1 MSRMHNVMRKAC
13 AAFFVGVWA
22 SGGAQAKPVTIEGAR
37 CEFETVVFDATFE
50 GGRLAACRERRKGD
64 YILAIRPESAPINP
78 SPWYAVDIQSSDKQ
92 KITVTLDYGD
102 FRHRYSPD
110 IKPEGGDWRRFEGN
124 IHLKDKG
131 ALATFR
137 LDLGAARKLRLAAQ
151 PLILNEDT
159 AAWMRDLAA
168 AKAHLALSTFGA
180 SAQGRPIYALETGP
194 DKTDLLLVIGRQHPP
209 ETTGA
214 IAMQAFVE
222 RVMADDELALGFRAR
237 AGVLAIPMLNPDGVA
252 QGNWRN
258 ESSGKD
264 MNRDWGPFEKPEPRL
279 VRDEIEKR
287 KAAGKRLIAGLD
299 FHSTNRDVLY
309 TQEDDDTEFGWFAGA
324 WHAAI
329 NARLAA
335 QTPAEA
341 PMQRDPGNNPGFP
354 NYKTWINI
362 TYGVPGITV
371 EFGDETDPERLRL
384 IGRIAAEELMRL
396 FAEERE

>member
-1 MSRMHNVMRKAC
+1 MMRKAC
-13 AAFFVGVWA
+13 AAFFF
-22 SGGAQAKPVTIEGAR
+22 GAAISAWGAARAEPVTIEGPH
-37 CEFETVVFDATFE
+37 CEFETIAFDATFE

-64 YILAIRPESAPINP
+64 YILAIRPEGAPINP
-78 SPWYAVDIQSSDKQ
+78 SPWYAVDIQSSDKR

-110 IKPEGGDWRRFEGN
+110 IKPDGGDWRSYEGK
-124 IHLKDKG
+124 IHLKDDG
-131 ALATFR
+131 ALATFK
-137 LDLGAARKLRLAAQ
+137 LDLGEARKLRLAAQ
-151 PLILNEDT
+151 PLIVNEDT

-168 AKAHLALSTFGA
+168 AKSGPAFSVFGA
-180 SAQGRPIYALETGP
+180 SAEGRPIHALETGAG
-194 DKTDLLLVIGRQHPP
+194 KTDWLLVIGRQHPP

-222 RVMADDELALGFRAR
+222 RIMVDDELALAFRSR
-237 AGVLAIPMLNPDGVA
+237 IGVLAIPMLNPDGVA
-252 QGNWRN
+252 HGNWRN

-287 KAAGKRLIAGLD
+287 KAAGKRLVAGLD

-309 TQEDDDTEFGWFAGA
+309 TQDDDDTEFGWFAGA
-324 WHAAI
+324 WHEAI
-329 NARLAA
+329 NARLANES
-335 QTPAEA
+335 PAEA
-341 PMQRDPGNNPGFP
+341 PIERDPGHNPGFP

-384 IGRIAAEELMRL
+384 IGHIAAEELMRL
-396 FAEERE
+396 FAEDVR